1 MIRFVLQKIKN
12 KKWLTTCLLLGLVF
26 LVAAVSCQPMF
37 KAGSLNKML
46 LDSFHNA
53 GEEAEA
59 YPTVIGRTG
68 AYVTEKR
75 QTAAAVLDG
84 VKGYQ
89 QTWEKYLG
97 SIKALNTQTI
107 LTLDEQSAQ
116 GAYGGKGKYL
126 KVSYM
131 PDMLAHTQV
140 LVGEDYDAY
149 AGNLYGCMLSE
160 SVMDACGFT
169 VGETLEFPLWTDA
182 DGETLKLQ
190 ICGIFKETDSTD
202 TFWYTAPNTMEQEMF
217 VSEETFD
224 AIVKQFAPEKINYAT
239 NVLLDYTKINQ
250 KNVADVQYYIEQF
263 HKEDES
269 FTDSFLN
276 LLKQYQKDKK
286 TIDITLWVLELPLLG
301 LVLAFIYM
309 VTGQIIDTEQ
319 GEIAMMRSR
328 GYRRSQIVALYALQA
343 CILCLVAML
352 IGTPLGYGL
361 CKLAASTTDFLT
373 FHAGNLS
380 MYHFTPVMLVYG
392 LAASAV
398 GILFILIPVV
408 IHSGVSIVQQK
419 SDQKINKKMFW
430 EKYFLDIVL
439 LGVSIYLL
447 HNFNQ
452 EIDKIRARALL
463 GAKMD
468 PLIFLD
474 SVLFIVAMGLVV
486 LRLLHYLVQLVYHI
500 GRKKWRPAV
509 YASFLQITRN
519 FRKQGFI
526 SVFLILTVAMG
537 LFNANAARTI
547 NQNYENR
554 IRYADGADIRL
565 QETWKMQAFYVSA
578 NDIDYNYVEPD
589 PVKYDEPVKQ
599 GLCTSMA
606 KVIRTNNI
614 SVSRGKTKI
623 ANCEFMGIHT
633 KDFGETAYLQEELNR
648 DVHWYTYLNEL
659 AQQEN
664 GVILS
669 KNLAAALEVK
679 VGDVVDCSRY
689 GDSVMKK
696 ETVRGTISGKV
707 VAVVDAWPGFVQYT
721 YEDGEETEHYLI
733 VANYAKTVQSFKI
746 SPYEIWYKLADGVDS
761 DAVRAVIDASGT
773 KLSAYTALDRDIDA
787 MKETAMIRITNGMF
801 TLSFV
806 IALILCMIGFLIYW
820 ISSIRQR
827 ELLFGVYRA
836 MGLSE
841 KEINRMLVNEHLFS
855 TLPSILAGGAC
866 GGVATYLFVRL
877 FGVIYLPQKHNLS
890 IYVYLDQMDVL
901 KLVAVL
907 MVMILLCIVILRRLV
922 RSLNITQALK
932 LGEE

>member
-97 SIKALNTQTI
+97 SIKAVNTQTI

-126 KVSYM
+126 RVSYM

-149 AGNLYGCMLSE
+149 AENLYGCMLSE

-343 CILCLVAML
+343 
-352 IGTPLGYGL
+352 
-361 CKLAASTTDFLT
+361 
-373 FHAGNLS
+373 
-380 MYHFTPVMLVYG
+380 
-392 LAASAV
+392 
-398 GILFILIPVV
+398 
-408 IHSGVSIVQQK
+408 
-419 SDQKINKKMFW
+419 
-430 EKYFLDIVL
+430 
-439 LGVSIYLL
+439 
-447 HNFNQ
+447 
-452 EIDKIRARALL
+452 
-463 GAKMD
+463 
-468 PLIFLD
+468 
-474 SVLFIVAMGLVV
+474 
-486 LRLLHYLVQLVYHI
+486 
-500 GRKKWRPAV
+500 
-509 YASFLQITRN
+509 
-519 FRKQGFI
+519 
-526 SVFLILTVAMG
+526 
-537 LFNANAARTI
+537 
-547 NQNYENR
+547 
-554 IRYADGADIRL
+554 
-565 QETWKMQAFYVSA
+565 
-578 NDIDYNYVEPD
+578 
-589 PVKYDEPVKQ
+589 
-599 GLCTSMA
+599 
-606 KVIRTNNI
+606 
-614 SVSRGKTKI
+614 
-623 ANCEFMGIHT
+623 
-633 KDFGETAYLQEELNR
+633 
-648 DVHWYTYLNEL
+648 
-659 AQQEN
+659 
-664 GVILS
+664 
-669 KNLAAALEVK
+669 
-679 VGDVVDCSRY
+679 
-689 GDSVMKK
+689 
-696 ETVRGTISGKV
+696 
-707 VAVVDAWPGFVQYT
+707 
-721 YEDGEETEHYLI
+721 
-733 VANYAKTVQSFKI
+733 
-746 SPYEIWYKLADGVDS
+746 
-761 DAVRAVIDASGT
+761 
-773 KLSAYTALDRDIDA
+773 
-787 MKETAMIRITNGMF
+787 
-801 TLSFV
+801 
-806 IALILCMIGFLIYW
+806 
-820 ISSIRQR
+820 
-827 ELLFGVYRA
+827 
-836 MGLSE
+836 
-841 KEINRMLVNEHLFS
+841 
-855 TLPSILAGGAC
+855 
-866 GGVATYLFVRL
+866 
-877 FGVIYLPQKHNLS
+877 
-890 IYVYLDQMDVL
+890 
-901 KLVAVL
+901 
-907 MVMILLCIVILRRLV
+907 
-922 RSLNITQALK
+922 
-932 LGEE
+932 

>member
-97 SIKALNTQTI
+97 SIKAVNTQTI

-190 ICGIFKETDSTD
+190 ICGIFKEADSTD

-648 DVHWYTYLNEL
+648 DVHWYTY
-659 AQQEN
+659 
-664 GVILS
+664 
-669 KNLAAALEVK
+669 
-679 VGDVVDCSRY
+679 
-689 GDSVMKK
+689 
-696 ETVRGTISGKV
+696 
-707 VAVVDAWPGFVQYT
+707 
-721 YEDGEETEHYLI
+721 
-733 VANYAKTVQSFKI
+733 
-746 SPYEIWYKLADGVDS
+746 
-761 DAVRAVIDASGT
+761 
-773 KLSAYTALDRDIDA
+773 
-787 MKETAMIRITNGMF
+787 
-801 TLSFV
+801 
-806 IALILCMIGFLIYW
+806 
-820 ISSIRQR
+820 
-827 ELLFGVYRA
+827 
-836 MGLSE
+836 
-841 KEINRMLVNEHLFS
+841 
-855 TLPSILAGGAC
+855 
-866 GGVATYLFVRL
+866 
-877 FGVIYLPQKHNLS
+877 
-890 IYVYLDQMDVL
+890 
-901 KLVAVL
+901 
-907 MVMILLCIVILRRLV
+907 
-922 RSLNITQALK
+922 
-932 LGEE
+932 